1 MKGLS
6 EWEEKHT
13 SLVCVGL
20 FLVSLLGTYFS
31 SHHVTNENNFWRNVA
46 DWIFL
51 SLLAVTLTN
60 MFLFSVVTI

>member
-1 MKGLS
+1 MVNNKGNYWGDLRVKGLS

-31 SHHVTNENNFWRNVA
+31 
-46 DWIFL
+46 
-51 SLLAVTLTN
+51 
-60 MFLFSVVTI
+60 